1 MTRPIVIVPTY
12 NERDNLS
19 LMVNALLQTPD
30 LKILVVDDGSPD
42 GTGDLADAIARNSGG
57 RVAVLHRT
65 GTRGLGLSYVDGMQW
80 ALRTDATAI
89 CQMDADFSHDPTDVP
104 RLIAH
109 AETADLVI
117 GSRYV
122 PGGRIKNWPRRRLAL
137 SAFANFYVRTITRL
151 KPRDSTSGFRCWRRE
166 ALLRLPL
173 DQIASNGYAFQVEMA
188 WEATAAGCRIVEV
201 PITFVERRQGV
212 SKLSLP
218 VVVESML
225 LPWRLAARRV
235 IR

>member
-19 LMVNALLQTPD
+19 LMVNALLQTPE

-42 GTGDLADAIARNSGG
+42 GTGDLADAIASTAGG
-57 RVAVLHRT
+57 RVSVLHRT

-89 CQMDADFSHDPTDVP
+89 CQMDADFSHDPADVP

-173 DQIASNGYAFQVEMA
+173 HQIASNGYAFQVEMA

>member
-30 LKILVVDDGSPD
+30 LKILGVDDGSPD
-42 GTGDLADAIARNSGG
+42 GTGDLADAIARSSGG
-57 RVAVLHRT
+57 RVSVLHRT
-65 GTRGLGLSYVDGMQW
+65 GTRGLGLSYVDGVQW
-80 ALRTDATAI
+80 ALQTDATAI
-89 CQMDADFSHDPTDVP
+89 CQMDADFSHDPADVP

-122 PGGRIKNWPRRRLAL
+122 PGGRIKNWPMRRLAL

-173 DQIASNGYAFQVEMA
+173 HQIASNGYAFQVEMA